1 VSRIGLSPIKIVEGV
16 TVEAKD
22 GLVTITGPLG
32 TMTVDYPFSLNVEI
46 KDGIINVSRTNDE
59 KATKSIHGTIRA
71 LIANAVDGVKTGYEK
86 KLELVGVG
94 YRVRMD
100 GTNKVSFTLGF
111 THPVIFDIPAGIIV
125 EVPDE
130 VSVIIRGFNKQV
142 VGQFAANIRSKRKPE
157 PYKGKGI
164 KYSYEVVKRKSS
176 KAAAGK
182 K

>member
-1 VSRIGLSPIKIVEGV
+1 
-16 TVEAKD
+16 
-22 GLVTITGPLG
+22 
-32 TMTVDYPFSLNVEI
+32 
-46 KDGIINVSRTNDE
+46 
-59 KATKSIHGTIRA
+59 
-71 LIANAVDGVKTGYEK
+71 LIANAVSGVKTGYEK

-94 YRVRMD
+94 YRVKLEGSD
-100 GTNKVSFTLGF
+100 KISFTLGF
-111 THPVIFDIPAGIIV
+111 THPVVFDIPNGVKV

-164 KYSYEVVKRKSS
+164 KYSYEIVKRKSS